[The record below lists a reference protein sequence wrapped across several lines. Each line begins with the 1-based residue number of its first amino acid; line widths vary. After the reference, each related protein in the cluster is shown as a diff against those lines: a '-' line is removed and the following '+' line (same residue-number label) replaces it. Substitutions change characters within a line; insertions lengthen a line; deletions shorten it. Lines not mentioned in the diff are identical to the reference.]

1 MARPDMFR
9 LADLEG
15 KGAGLVAVEDISP
28 GTLLIS
34 EPPVLRVTIMDGDLS
49 PGASKDVSRQFSG
62 MEEDQRKV
70 VMRLANSYD
79 DNNEILGIFRT
90 NAMIISSSEAA
101 VFPWVCRA
109 NHSCVPNCNYHHDSQ
124 TGLQHLY
131 SATRILKGEELTVSY
146 LPDNMLGCRAA
157 RQSHLMKSH
166 RYPVTH
172 LPIII
177 TCTRHDY
184 MYPSFS
190 HVPVIITIS
199 HVPVLSCADAV
210 MYSGSFVSAIS
221 AACRGITWRLTRRE
235 GRSTSGGSVSTFT
248 TY

>member
-9 LADLEG
+9 LTDLEG

-70 VMRLANSYD
+70 VMSLANSYD

-131 SATRILKGEELTVSY
+131 SATRILQGEELTVSY

-184 MYPSFS
+184 MYPSLSQYHMYPCS
-190 HVPVIITIS
+190 HV
-199 HVPVLSCADAV
+199 
-210 MYSGSFVSAIS
+210 
-221 AACRGITWRLTRRE
+221 LT
-235 GRSTSGGSVSTFT
+235 
-248 TY
+248 

>member
-9 LADLEG
+9 LTDLEG

-70 VMRLANSYD
+70 VMSLANSYD

-131 SATRILKGEELTVSY
+131 SATRILQGEELTVSY

-172 LPIII
+172 LPVMI
-177 TCTRHDY
+177 TCTRHY
-184 MYPSFS
+184 
-190 HVPVIITIS
+190 HNITCTL
-199 HVPVLSCADAV
+199 VL
-210 MYSGSFVSAIS
+210 MYSRSDVLRFLCQCDLCGLQGDNLEIDEK
-221 AACRGITWRLTRRE
+221 RRKINLRRV
-235 GRSTSGGSVSTFT
+235 G
-248 TY
+248 